1 MLPVSQVSP
10 ASRNL
15 DPVRLGIQRAP
26 GFVSEENQSF
36 PEQGEQLGFHSLVTM
51 VTVEMGAE
59 QNELREAEVF
69 LMYLSFRDFCTLQN
83 YYAIFVLIL

>member
-15 DPVRLGIQRAP
+15 DPVCPGIERAP
-26 GFVSEENQSF
+26 GFVSEENQGF
-36 PEQGEQLGFHSLVTM
+36 PEQGEKLILSGFHSVFTI

-59 QNELREAEVF
+59 QNELREADVV
-69 LMYLSFRDFCTLQN
+69 LMYLNFRAFCT
-83 YYAIFVLIL
+83 F